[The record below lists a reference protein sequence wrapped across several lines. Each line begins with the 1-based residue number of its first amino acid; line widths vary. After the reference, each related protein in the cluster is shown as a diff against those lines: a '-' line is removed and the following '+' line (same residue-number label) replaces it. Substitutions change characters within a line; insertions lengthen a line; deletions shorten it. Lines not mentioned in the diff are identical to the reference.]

1 MYRFIF
7 LGDILHITCI
17 LYVYYMLHVCLSFV
31 LIFCF
36 NSPEIIYYKFSDLTE
51 IIDQDFENMSETFFA
66 EFFSPKPSLPKLFIT
81 NVLKKLNKVTSVL

>member
-17 LYVYYMLHVCLSFV
+17 LYVYYTLHVCLSFV

-36 NSPEIIYYKFSDLTE
+36 NSPEIIYYKFSDF
-51 IIDQDFENMSETFFA
+51 DRN
-66 EFFSPKPSLPKLFIT
+66 
-81 NVLKKLNKVTSVL
+81 N